1 MGHELPT
8 PGSQRTAEPTAQGFS
23 ETQEKEKYGSQNRGW
38 GQPMGQKMKKSKIV
52 KVFSWIVNGGGGDRR
67 K

>member
-23 ETQEKEKYGSQNRGW
+23 GIEENENYGSQNRGW
-38 GQPMGQKMKKSKIV
+38 GQPMGQEMKKSSIV
-52 KVFSWIVNGGGGDRR
+52 KVFSRIINGVGGDRR

>member
-8 PGSQRTAEPTAQGFS
+8 PGSQRTAEPTAQGVS
-23 ETQEKEKYGSQNRGW
+23 ETQENEKYGSQNRGW
-38 GQPMGQKMKKSKIV
+38 GQPMGQEIKKSSIIN
-52 KVFSWIVNGGGGDRR
+52 VFSRIINGVGGDRQ